1 MARFTNIGMPRKTF
15 VASAAEE
22 KAEKADHVEP
32 EAPEAGPSEGGK
44 RKGWGRDPEIAKRA
58 RNADMKTEQRRLQRI
73 DERAQAT
80 TCFACRAVGHTA
92 RECPN
97 ILLAASGQN
106 GSAAML
112 EADKMAERQA
122 EAGGAEE
129 SGKKKGKKGK
139 GKEVTGRDLTSG
151 KCYRCNSEK
160 HSLSHCRKP
169 VDAKNPTPYATC
181 FVCLETGHLSAAC
194 PKNKKGVYVNG
205 GSCKVCGSV
214 AHRANDC
221 PDDKREKPAPER
233 FHANT
238 YLGTGAGAG
247 ADEDDFMVNHRQFRA
262 PAGQK
267 GRHEAAKNS
276 QRGPAKQPGE
286 EGAFAP
292 AAAAPVAKAKPKP
305 KKVVTF

>member
-1 MARFTNIGMPRKTF
+1 
-15 VASAAEE
+15 
-22 KAEKADHVEP
+22 
-32 EAPEAGPSEGGK
+32 
-44 RKGWGRDPEIAKRA
+44 
-58 RNADMKTEQRRLQRI
+58 
-73 DERAQAT
+73 
-80 TCFACRAVGHTA
+80 
-92 RECPN
+92 
-97 ILLAASGQN
+97 
-106 GSAAML
+106 ML

-122 EAGGAEE
+122 EAGDKDDG
-129 SGKKKGKKGK
+129 GKNKKGKKAK
-139 GKEVTGRDLTSG
+139 GKAKEQATGRDLTSG
-151 KCYRCNSEK
+151 KCYRWVVRAHGEADARCNSEK
-160 HSLSHCRKP
+160 HSLSNCRKP
-169 VDAKNPTPYATC
+169 VDKSNPTPYATC

-194 PKNKKGVYVNG
+194 PKNSKGVYVNG

-221 PDDKREKPAPER
+221 PDDKREKAAPER

-267 GRHEAAKNS
+267 TRHEAAKNS

-292 AAAAPVAKAKPKP
+292 PPAVAAAKPKPKP